1 MNEAGK
7 MRAKTNQHWL
17 NCNRLKIKTFLK
29 AACHWLG
36 MCVAFATA
44 QAIAA
49 PVNKEDSLESLV
61 NQLSLSIDW
70 WWFGFVGLLVI
81 LVLIFSL
88 SYRLINHKFK
98 RLNAQLEQS
107 KAKLS
112 EAQRI
117 ARMGS
122 WSRDFETGETH
133 WSEEALK
140 VFDSDDADQLRHYE
154 ALVHP
159 DDLEKVIEVIAETY
173 HRGGNYECEHRI
185 ISPAGAEKHIRL
197 AGKVFLDDDN
207 CGPVHE
213 LGTVQDITERKKAE
227 ESVRQS
233 EGKLRS
239 ILESAPYPI
248 MIFDAQKEKVLY
260 ANQSTYLMFE
270 FAMDKSLSEISD
282 MDSFW
287 VQDEDREKLLAMIA
301 DEGDIRNHEIL
312 MKTANGKRFWALLSA
327 SVMDFGGE
335 NAVFVSLLDVTEKK
349 LIQEELERLATT
361 DPLTGILN
369 RRSFFD
375 MANKELRRSSRY
387 NNIFSLLMFDIDHF
401 KRVNDTY
408 GHAFGDEVIRRF
420 AEVCNECL
428 REEDIFGRIGG
439 EEFSIIL
446 VAANVDGAIIVAERI
461 RKKWNETEFAVDS
474 KEISF
479 SVSVGVSILQDPNES
494 IDIIMERA
502 DKALYEAKEAG
513 RNCVKLSEMS
523 GDAA

>member
-1 MNEAGK
+1 MNEA
-7 MRAKTNQHWL
+7 RKTRVITNYNWL
-17 NCNRLKIKTFLK
+17 NCNRLKTKIFLK
-29 AACHWLG
+29 AVCHLLSATTVFTAGTVAASQIDNESSLGSVVNQPVVNMDWLWLG
-36 MCVAFATA
+36 LVAG
-44 QAIAA
+44 
-49 PVNKEDSLESLV
+49 LV
-61 NQLSLSIDW
+61 
-70 WWFGFVGLLVI
+70 VI
-81 LVLIFSL
+81 VLAFSL

-98 RLNAQLEQS
+98 RLNVQLAQS
-107 KAKLS
+107 KQKLS

-133 WSEEALK
+133 WSEEALR
-140 VFDSDDADQLRHYE
+140 VFDSKNGDELRHYE

-159 DDLEKVIEVIAETY
+159 EDMEQVIEVIAEAY
-173 HRGGNYECEHRI
+173 YRGGSYECEHRI
-185 ISPAGAEKHIRL
+185 ISPSGSEKHIRL
-197 AGKVFLDDDN
+197 AGQVFLDDDN
-207 CGPVHE
+207 SGPVHE
-213 LGTVQDITERKKAE
+213 LGTVQDITERKRAE

-260 ANQSTYLMFE
+260 ANQSTYLLFE

-282 MDSFW
+282 MNSFW
-287 VQDEDREKLLAMIA
+287 VQDEDRENLLAKITE
-301 DEGDIRNHEIL
+301 EGDIRNHEIL
-312 MKTANGKRFWALLSA
+312 MKTSKGKMFWALLSA

-335 NAVFVSLLDVTEKK
+335 KAVFVSMLDVTEKK

-361 DPLTGILN
+361 DPLTGIFN

-375 MANKELRRSSRY
+375 MANKELKRSLRY
-387 NNIFSLLMFDIDHF
+387 QHPFSLLMFDIDHF

-420 AEVCNECL
+420 ADVCNECL

-439 EEFSIIL
+439 EEFSVIL
-446 VAANVDGAIIVAERI
+446 VAAGVEGATIVAERI
-461 RKKWNETEFAVDS
+461 RKKWHDTELHVDG
-474 KEISF
+474 KVTSF
-479 SVSVGVSILQDPNES
+479 SVSVGISILQNPRES
-494 IDIIMERA
+494 IDMVMERA
-502 DKALYEAKEAG
+502 DKALYDAKEAG
-513 RNCVKLSEMS
+513 RNCVRLNELS